1 MIVRLVA
8 AFLAAQAQRMSH
20 YSNAEP
26 LPLRVDGDVLDHP
39 GGRPPVCELV
49 YDQRANVPT
58 ILSARI
64 ATYIR

>member
-1 MIVRLVA
+1 
-8 AFLAAQAQRMSH
+8 MSH
-20 YSNAEP
+20 YRRSNAEP
-26 LPLRVDGDVLDHP
+26 LPLRVDGHVLDHP

-58 ILSARI
+58 ILSSRI